1 MFQGFF
7 MTATAYM
14 LASLRRAIMYD
25 TFLCQQ
31 L

>member
-7 MTATAYM
+7 IVA
-14 LASLRRAIMYD
+14 LLRRADMKRAIMYD